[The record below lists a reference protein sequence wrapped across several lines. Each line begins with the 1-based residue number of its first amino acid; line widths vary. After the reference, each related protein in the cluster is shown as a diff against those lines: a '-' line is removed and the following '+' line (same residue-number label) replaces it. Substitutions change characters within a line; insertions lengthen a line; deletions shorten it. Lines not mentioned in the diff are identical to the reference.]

1 MTLSAQD
8 VRILTALKA
17 FCRAIFNSMSSGES
31 SILLANAYKF
41 YESLNVC
48 ERLSNFTF
56 IERTVSRT
64 TVAQPGN
71 ISYVCLETTSW
82 KYFSANWTSLMRQS
96 VVLAVPRWPVTV
108 RLSVLLVFFAKMI
121 AFFSGLDLRWG
132 VGTCPCLMASKKF
145 SLKECALEANSPRF
159 FFTLLMSIIA

>member
-71 ISYVCLETTSW
+71 ISYVCLETTS
-82 KYFSANWTSLMRQS
+82 
-96 VVLAVPRWPVTV
+96 
-108 RLSVLLVFFAKMI
+108 
-121 AFFSGLDLRWG
+121 
-132 VGTCPCLMASKKF
+132 
-145 SLKECALEANSPRF
+145 
-159 FFTLLMSIIA
+159 